1 MPGWHFF
8 MMPSWFSWHI
18 FLLPAFLQPISRH
31 LLYVTTV
38 QCQKPWWWID
48 NSIYSCFG
56 WPWNDRSEI
65 DKFFCRECFDNH
77 VICHI
82 IYTMYLMLCHIHM
95 LLSFKREPIWLVGF
109 ERGMLVQW
117 VLLLCQQKPS
127 GASTKAPWQRFQ
139 MGTGHPKNDMVN
151 LLTIAQNCGL
161 PGLKL
166 KILIPSCANMVGF
179 LPQGWVKI
187 VPHDCP
193 LVLVKRHPSTARDL
207 AFDSIHVYP
216 AIGYGWR
223 LITHVKLL
231 CLSMTHSCTSLLLMV
246 RYTHIPWQPMICA
259 HHNIFHFLGGQG
271 GFPWC
276 MYIITFF
283 AVFVCSILVGI

>member
-1 MPGWHFF
+1 MDRNCQIVSQMLCLDGI
-8 MMPSWFSWHI
+8 FSWCSPG
-18 FLLPAFLQPISRH
+18 FLGTCFCFQLSFNQFLDICFMLQ
-31 LLYVTTV
+31 LYNVKSPGDGFIT
-38 QCQKPWWWID
+38 
-48 NSIYSCFG
+48 IYSCFG

-109 ERGMLVQW
+109 ERGMFVQW

-187 VPHDCP
+187 DENRPSWLPACFVQASSKHS
-193 LVLVKRHPSTARDL
+193 KRSRFWLNTCISRNWIRL
-207 AFDSIHVYP
+207 AFDH
-216 AIGYGWR
+216 
-223 LITHVKLL
+223 T
-231 CLSMTHSCTSLLLMV
+231 C
-246 RYTHIPWQPMICA
+246 
-259 HHNIFHFLGGQG
+259 
-271 GFPWC
+271 
-276 MYIITFF
+276 
-283 AVFVCSILVGI
+283 

>member
-1 MPGWHFF
+1 
-8 MMPSWFSWHI
+8 
-18 FLLPAFLQPISRH
+18 
-31 LLYVTTV
+31 
-38 QCQKPWWWID
+38 
-48 NSIYSCFG
+48 
-56 WPWNDRSEI
+56 
-65 DKFFCRECFDNH
+65 
-77 VICHI
+77 
-82 IYTMYLMLCHIHM
+82 
-95 LLSFKREPIWLVGF
+95 
-109 ERGMLVQW
+109 
-117 VLLLCQQKPS
+117 
-127 GASTKAPWQRFQ
+127 

-246 RYTHIPWQPMICA
+246 RYTHIPRQPMICA

-271 GFPWC
+271 GFP
-276 MYIITFF
+276 
-283 AVFVCSILVGI
+283 